1 MEQYFA
7 YLEKVRQKKQ
17 KDIDDY
23 HAKLDQME
31 KKMYE
36 ERKQRFR
43 KTLIGRGL
51 TKVQNAFAKVS
62 DMLGRLT
69 NRTTNTNENPK

>member
-1 MEQYFA
+1 MEQYYA

-23 HAKLDQME
+23 QVKLAEME
-31 KKMYE
+31 KKLYD
-36 ERKQRFR
+36 ERKLRFR
-43 KTLIGRGL
+43 KTLIGRGF

-62 DMLGRLT
+62 DLLGKSL
-69 NRTTNTNENPK
+69 NR